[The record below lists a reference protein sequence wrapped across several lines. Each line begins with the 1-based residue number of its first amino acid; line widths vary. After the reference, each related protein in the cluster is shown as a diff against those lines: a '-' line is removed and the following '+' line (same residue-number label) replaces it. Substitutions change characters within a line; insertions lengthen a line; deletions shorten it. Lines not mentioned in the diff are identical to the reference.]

1 MKVFKYVAVTVAV
14 AAVVGFGSPG
24 FGATKQGDTEME
36 QVLLTSGFKVQPAHT
51 PAQRSQLRSLPPNQF
66 TMVKQNGSEY
76 YLYPD
81 STDNRLYAGDHYAYR
96 SFQNY
101 FKNRALREKGVF
113 VLEVK
118 PADRSNN
125 RTIQVWHDW
134 SPFDQ
139 WR

>member
-1 MKVFKYVAVTVAV
+1 MKVLKYVALTVAV
-14 AAVVGFGSPG
+14 AAVVGFGSSS
-24 FGATKQGDTEME
+24 FGATDQRSIEIE
-36 QVLLTSGFKVQPAHT
+36 QVLLTSGFKVKPAHT
-51 PAQRSQLRSLPPNQF
+51 PAQRSQLRALPPNQF
-66 TMVKQNGSEY
+66 TTVNQNGIEY

-81 STDNRLYAGDHYAYR
+81 STNNRLYAGDHYAYR

-101 FKNRALREKGVF
+101 FKNKGLREKGVF
-113 VLEVK
+113 VWEVK

-125 RTIQVWHDW
+125 RTIQVWHNW

>member
-1 MKVFKYVAVTVAV
+1 MKPFKYLAVTVAV
-14 AAVVGFGSPG
+14 AAVVGFALPG
-24 FGATKQGDTEME
+24 FGTVKQGNTEVE
-36 QVLLTSGFKVQPAHT
+36 QVLLTSGFRVQPAHT
-51 PAQRSQLRSLPPNQF
+51 PARRSQLRALPPNQF
-66 TMVKQNGSEY
+66 TMVKQNGREY

-81 STDNRLYAGDHYAYR
+81 DRDNRLWTGDHYAYR

-101 FKNRALREKGVF
+101 FKNKALREKGVF

-125 RTIQVWHDW
+125 TTIQVWHDW

>member
-1 MKVFKYVAVTVAV
+1 MKVFKYVAATVAV

-24 FGATKQGDTEME
+24 FGATKPGNTEMG
-36 QVLLTSGFKVQPAHT
+36 QVLLSSGFKVQPAHT

-81 STDNRLYAGDHYAYR
+81 STDNRSYAGDHYAYR

-113 VLEVK
+113 VWEVK

>member
-14 AAVVGFGSPG
+14 AVVGFGSPG
-24 FGATKQGDTEME
+24 FGAIDRGSIETE

-66 TMVKQNGSEY
+66 TMMKQNGSEY

-81 STDNRLYAGDHYAYR
+81 NKNYRLYAGDHYAYR

-101 FKNRALREKGVF
+101 FKNKGLREKGVF
-113 VLEVK
+113 VWEVK